1 MVRCVRWS
9 QGRSWRVLN
18 AFRHRGDGHA
28 TASFRSITN
37 SECSTPF
44 GIEAMVTAPRV
55 AGRRSHAGAQRLSA
69 SRRWSQLDKGS
80 VNALVSVLNAFRHR
94 GAGHTVGTKT
104 PTCSSHFLNPFRH
117 PADGPPPA
125 H

>member
-69 SRRWSQLDKGS
+69 SRRWSQLDMGS

-94 GAGHTVGTKT
+94 GDGHTGRPDT
-104 PTCSSHFLNPFRH
+104 PPCHLNLLNPFRPEGNG
-117 PADGPPPA
+117 PAP
-125 H
+125 